1 MPEMPSFNVDI
12 YLFFNCKY
20 AHFMIVRKT
29 GVQRLFLV
37 LHNFSLILIIS
48 MFSTVL
54 MCAYVLR

>member
-1 MPEMPSFNVDI
+1 
-12 YLFFNCKY
+12 
-20 AHFMIVRKT
+20 MIVSKT